1 MNRRDWVASTLA
13 GAAAIAVAPAA
24 QAQDADRLLRL
35 IVPYAP
41 GGGVDVQARALAV
54 PLSVSLGRRVIVDN
68 RAGGNTRIA
77 TDGVRR
83 AAADGQTLLL
93 VPAVAWIGFV
103 ASGTFDYE
111 PWTTLVPVAQ
121 IASTP
126 YNFLQTKAGSGL
138 DSWEK
143 VRAHARRTPGG
154 LKVGG
159 PFAGGFIGHAV
170 DEIFR
175 RGGIDG
181 VYAPFTGAAP
191 AHAALL
197 GGTVDLQIITFGDGL
212 GHMSA
217 GLTHGIAVSSAQRHP
232 RAPMVPTFVEL
243 GIGDTLNNAFSIWAP
258 PGTTAEQLG
267 QWRLA
272 IRSALQD
279 TAFRALLEDK
289 LAFSVAYKDGDTVTG
304 ELVALAREWGPRLRA
319 AR

>member
-1 MNRRDWVASTLA
+1 MNRRDWMFSTLA
-13 GAAAIAVAPAA
+13 GTAALSVANSAH
-24 QAQDADRLLRL
+24 AQDADRLLRL

-41 GGGVDVQARALAV
+41 GGGVDLQARALAV
-54 PLSVSLGRRVIVDN
+54 PLSAALGRRVIVEN

-83 AAADGQTLLL
+83 APADGQTLLL

-121 IASTP
+121 IAATP

-143 VRAHARRTPGG
+143 VRDHARRTPGG

-159 PFAGGFIGHAV
+159 PSAGGFIGHAV
-170 DEIFR
+170 DEMFR
-175 RGGIDG
+175 RGSIDG

-212 GHMSA
+212 GHMSS
-217 GLTHGIAVSSAQRHP
+217 GVTHGIAVSSAQRHP
-232 RAPMVPTFVEL
+232 RAPKVPTFVEL
-243 GIGDTLNNAFSIWAP
+243 GIGDTLDNAFSLWAP
-258 PGTTAEQLG
+258 PGTTADQLG
-267 QWRLA
+267 QWRQA
-272 IRSALQD
+272 IRAALLD
-279 TAFRALLEDK
+279 AALRTLLEDR
-289 LAFSVAYKDGDTVTG
+289 LAFSVAFKDGEAVTA